1 MCREAGRFCLA
12 ASLQLMTLAIP
23 LAFCALLG
31 ILAIFQVLLIIG
43 LPLGRFAW
51 GGQNEVLP
59 ARLRVGSAISILIY
73 AAFAVVALAR
83 YGLAAFLPAP
93 ADAVAM
99 WVIAAYLLL
108 SVLPNLASNSRD
120 ERRLMVPASLVLA
133 GLAFATALGW

>member
-1 MCREAGRFCLA
+1 
-12 ASLQLMTLAIP
+12 MTLAIP

-31 ILAIFQVLLIIG
+31 ILAVFQLLLIVG

-59 ARLRVGSAISILIY
+59 TRLRMGSAVSILIY
-73 AAFAVVALAR
+73 AAFAAVALDR
-83 YGLAAFLPAP
+83 SGLVAVLPSP
-93 ADAVAM
+93 ADAVVM

-108 SVLPNLASNSRD
+108 SVLPNLASKSRD

>member
-1 MCREAGRFCLA
+1 VSGGRTRCLT

-73 AAFAVVALAR
+73 AAFAAVALAR

-108 SVLPNLASNSRD
+108 SVPPNLASKSRD

-133 GLAFATALGW
+133 GLAFAAALGW